1 MMVWRPRR
9 DLNPCYRRERPVS
22 WAELDDG
29 DVMVSRA
36 GFEPATLCLKVS
48 SSREIKTDTL
58 LDYVGFSTLRS
69 AKNNPQ
75 RNPFGDSSRTKDGQR
90 YNGGSAIHKVFI
102 AEQHLYRSAIRQ
114 RHFSYQKTTVPGIH
128 LRRYKPR
135 TIKFRKRETALC
147 VALSAPEHALQT
159 WVRCLWGIRFRSGD
173 EVVDHFSKVRSR
185 WQQQN
190 PAACTRDS
198 TDAWLPE
205 KSLSCHAIFAR
216 FRIGFVFRVIELR
229 LHLYK
234 QRRKVQAEHP
244 AYTNGKPST
253 TATTITVA
261 PGGCHLVPIAIA
273 HPASWMQAH
282 KAANLPNL
290 PLTAKRMF
298 RSKSFQRKGFFL
310 YVRKLSVSAR
320 YA

>member
-1 MMVWRPRR
+1 M
-9 DLNPCYRRERPVS
+9 
-22 WAELDDG
+22 
-29 DVMVSRA
+29 
-36 GFEPATLCLKVS
+36 
-48 SSREIKTDTL
+48 
-58 LDYVGFSTLRS
+58 
-69 AKNNPQ
+69 
-75 RNPFGDSSRTKDGQR
+75 
-90 YNGGSAIHKVFI
+90 
-102 AEQHLYRSAIRQ
+102 YRSAIRQ

-135 TIKFRKRETALC
+135 TIWNFRKRETALC

-159 WVRCLWGIRFRSGD
+159 WVRCLWGIRFASGD

-234 QRRKVQAEHP
+234 QRRRVPSRASGVYERQTEHYCNHP
-244 AYTNGKPST
+244 NCCPE
-253 TATTITVA
+253 
-261 PGGCHLVPIAIA
+261 GCHLVPIAIA
-273 HPASWMQAH
+273 RPASWMQAH